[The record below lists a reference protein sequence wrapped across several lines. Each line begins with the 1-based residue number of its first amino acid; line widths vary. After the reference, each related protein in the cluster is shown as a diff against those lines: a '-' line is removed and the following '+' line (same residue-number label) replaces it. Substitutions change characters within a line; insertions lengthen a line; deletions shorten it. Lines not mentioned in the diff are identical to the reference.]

1 MTSQQ
6 SPPDA
11 PARDPRRSHW
21 RLVLLLAV
29 LGTLA
34 VAWTTP
40 MLLISPDAEGRALI
54 AAGVPRG
61 EFVPLIAEGGTA
73 YATDTLAHDWA
84 DSCEQQGDA
93 TADSDGPVLRLLL
106 AWQRFNP
113 FAEHIDCVRV
123 RAIALRTESLRDDT
137 DDADDTCSD
146 ADGNDDDNA
155 AAETQPDAVVT
166 RHRQHVAPRVGTAL

>member
-1 MTSQQ
+1 MTSHQ
-6 SPPDA
+6 SLPDA
-11 PARDPRRSHW
+11 PARDPRRPHW

-54 AAGVPRG
+54 AAGVPRS
-61 EFVPLIAEGGTA
+61 EFAPLIAEGGTA
-73 YATDTLAHDWA
+73 YAADTLAHDWA
-84 DSCEQQGDA
+84 DSCEQQGEA
-93 TADSDGPVLRLLL
+93 TADGEGPVLRLLL
-106 AWQRFNP
+106 AWQRLNP

-123 RAIALRTESLRDDT
+123 RAIALRTESLRAA

-146 ADGNDDDNA
+146 ADENGDGNGA
-155 AAETQPDAVVT
+155 ADSQPDAVVT
-166 RHRQHVAPRVGTAL
+166 RHRHRMAPKAGTAM